1 MSEDNAVSILPPSSI
16 DRRLIRGAAKYMTA
30 QQLSEYV
37 LGQLTP
43 AQAQNRVIE
52 LLESKTILDE
62 VKERRLLLVQ
72 MAEHLDWMKEQRD
85 NPKSWTAISRMY
97 KILSDQIERSTINV
111 SDITGKLAA
120 EHAMYFVEALNVGF
134 EKIARAIAEKGE
146 IVIPE
151 EDILELVEVGST
163 ASKEY
168 LDRVT
173 VKELDA

>member
-1 MSEDNAVSILPPSSI
+1 
-16 DRRLIRGAAKYMTA
+16 MTA
-30 QQLSEYV
+30 NELSEYV

-43 AQAQNRVIE
+43 EQAANRVQE

-72 MAEHLDWMKEQRD
+72 MAEHLDWMKQQRD

-97 KILSDQIERSTINV
+97 KVLSDQIERSTINV

-134 EKIARAIAEKGE
+134 DKIARAIAEQNE

-151 EDILELVEVGST
+151 EDILELVQVGSS